1 MPADD
6 GVAFLLFA
14 MDEEQDRLLF
24 ERWLIAGQFE
34 MGFDEF
40 KKKLR
45 ETMVELVK
53 EQLVLKEIVKVEKLE
68 ISPEN

>member
-1 MPADD
+1 MPAED

-14 MDEEQDRLLF
+14 MDEEQERLIY

-40 KKKLR
+40 KKKLIPPQDFDD
-45 ETMVELVK
+45 EA
-53 EQLVLKEIVKVEKLE
+53 VLDDIANMMATLE
-68 ISPEN
+68 GTNGTV

>member
-24 ERWLIAGQFE
+24 ERWLLAGQFE

-40 KKKLR
+40 KKKLIIPQNFDDY
-45 ETMVELVK
+45 E
-53 EQLVLKEIVKVEKLE
+53 VLNDIANMMATLE
-68 ISPEN
+68 GTNGTV